1 MSRYTI
7 PVLVITTIIITIIS
21 PLPQL
26 LLNSNKLLF
35 AELAI
40 LHQFNDKGL
49 LNHSLISQISAS
61 NSNSDPTLVKS
72 SSSRAPSSFLIVQR
86 SRGDN
91 STKSSLVLKVNHT
104 YYTYGTKSEK
114 QTSTPEDNPVTSIL
128 NKDYN
133 IALIAPTFTAAAYDN
148 SFYSFYKLYANT
160 AAGRNVTSNLGLLS
174 KKISNQDV
182 SAADFA
188 MLKLINNIK
197 LINPHSN
204 ITLLTDASVDN
215 GSIFTKNGKNNV
227 YHILILGH
235 QEYVTQQEYNN
246 LKKFVVNGG
255 TLIILDGNVFF
266 AQVKYDKHTQTVALV
281 KGHWWAFNGRSAW
294 KSVGERWKQETSQW
308 VGSNYLCY
316 QCIGRFT
323 NDPFGYRPHEEQY
336 VTNHKDTIVLNY
348 SAAITNHLIHVKPV
362 IATYELNYQKGKVV
376 ALGIYSDDIISN
388 TKFDRF
394 FDSLLLKYA
403 PKVAVE

>member
-35 AELAI
+35 AELAT
-40 LHQFNDKGL
+40 LHQSNDKGL

-61 NSNSDPTLVKS
+61 NSNSDPTLVK

-197 LINPHSN
+197 LIN
-204 ITLLTDASVDN
+204 
-215 GSIFTKNGKNNV
+215 
-227 YHILILGH
+227 
-235 QEYVTQQEYNN
+235 
-246 LKKFVVNGG
+246 
-255 TLIILDGNVFF
+255 
-266 AQVKYDKHTQTVALV
+266 
-281 KGHWWAFNGRSAW
+281 RSEERR
-294 KSVGERWKQETSQW
+294 VG
-308 VGSNYLCY
+308 
-316 QCIGRFT
+316 
-323 NDPFGYRPHEEQY
+323 
-336 VTNHKDTIVLNY
+336 
-348 SAAITNHLIHVKPV
+348 
-362 IATYELNYQKGKVV
+362 
-376 ALGIYSDDIISN
+376 
-388 TKFDRF
+388 
-394 FDSLLLKYA
+394 
-403 PKVAVE
+403 

>member
-7 PVLVITTIIITIIS
+7 PVIVITTIIITIIS
-21 PLPQL
+21 ALPQFL
-26 LLNSNKLLF
+26 SNNNKLLF

-40 LHQFNDKGL
+40 LHQSNESL
-49 LNHSLISQISAS
+49 VNHSLISQISAS

-91 STKSSLVLKVNHT
+91 STKSSLVLNVNHT

-114 QTSTPEDNPVTSIL
+114 QTSTPENNPVTSIL
-128 NKDYN
+128 NKDFD

-148 SFYSFYKLYANT
+148 SFYNFYKLYANT

-188 MLKLINNIK
+188 MLKFINNIK

-215 GSIFTKNGKNNV
+215 GSIFTNGKNNV

-266 AQVKYDKHTQTVALV
+266 C
-281 KGHWWAFNGRSAW
+281 
-294 KSVGERWKQETSQW
+294 TSK
-308 VGSNYLCY
+308 
-316 QCIGRFT
+316 I
-323 NDPFGYRPHEEQY
+323 
-336 VTNHKDTIVLNY
+336 
-348 SAAITNHLIHVKPV
+348 
-362 IATYELNYQKGKVV
+362 
-376 ALGIYSDDIISN
+376 
-388 TKFDRF
+388 
-394 FDSLLLKYA
+394 
-403 PKVAVE
+403 